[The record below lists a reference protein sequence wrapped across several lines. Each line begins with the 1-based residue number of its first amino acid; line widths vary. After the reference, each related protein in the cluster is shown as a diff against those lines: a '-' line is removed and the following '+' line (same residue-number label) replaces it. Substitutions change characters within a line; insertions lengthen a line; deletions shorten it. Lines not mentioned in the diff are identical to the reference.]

1 VRACLGLSLLLL
13 LSGCTSPPPPPKAP
27 KSRADGPRITIGGP
41 VDGCK
46 LIRQVRA
53 VYPKDAKKKRIQG
66 TIRFN
71 VLITKTGE
79 PRILEVL
86 KGGDPQLIAAAL
98 KAVEQWRDSPCRLNS
113 EPVEVKTII
122 DINFTLNQ

>member
-1 VRACLGLSLLLL
+1 LLLL
-13 LSGCTSPPPPPKAP
+13 LSGCASPPPPKAP
-27 KSRADGPRITIGGP
+27 KAQADGPRIKAGNL
-41 VDGCK
+41 VEGCK
-46 LIRQVRA
+46 LITHVRA

-66 TIRFN
+66 IIHLN

-79 PRILEVL
+79 PRILAVL

-98 KAVEQWRDSPCRLNS
+98 KAVEQWRYSPCLLNS
-113 EPVEVKTII
+113 EPVEVKTQI

>member
-1 VRACLGLSLLLL
+1 VRVSAYPCCCCFRGARRLRTQRL
-13 LSGCTSPPPPPKAP
+13 PKAQ
-27 KSRADGPRITIGGP
+27 ADGPRIKIGSPIG
-41 VDGCK
+41 GCK
-46 LIRQVRA
+46 LTTQVRA
-53 VYPKDAKKKRIQG
+53 VYPKEAKKKRIQG
-66 TIRFN
+66 TIHLN

-98 KAVEQWRDSPCRLNS
+98 TAVEQWRYSPCLLNS
-113 EPVEVKTII
+113 EPVEIKTQI

>member
-1 VRACLGLSLLLL
+1 MLLLS
-13 LSGCTSPPPPPKAP
+13 SGCTSPPPPPKAP
-27 KSRADGPRITIGGP
+27 KAQADGPRIKIGST
-41 VDGCK
+41 VEGCK

-53 VYPKDAKKKRIQG
+53 VYPKEAKKKRLQG
-66 TIRFN
+66 TIHLK

-98 KAVEQWRDSPCRLNS
+98 KAVEQWRYSPCLLNS
-113 EPVEVKTII
+113 APVEIKTQI
-122 DINFTLNQ
+122 DINFNLNQ

>member
-1 VRACLGLSLLLL
+1 MLSV
-13 LSGCTSPPPPPKAP
+13 LSGCASPPPPKAP
-27 KSRADGPRITIGGP
+27 KAQADGPRIMIGSPIGG
-41 VDGCK
+41 CK
-46 LIRQVRA
+46 HITHVRT

-66 TIRFN
+66 TIHLN

-98 KAVEQWRDSPCRLNS
+98 KAVEQWRYSPCLLNS
-113 EPVEVKTII
+113 EPVEIKTQI
-122 DINFTLNQ
+122 DIDFNLNQ

>member
-1 VRACLGLSLLLL
+1 VA
-13 LSGCTSPPPPPKAP
+13 PPAVSNH
-27 KSRADGPRITIGGP
+27 SRIKIGGNIE
-41 VDGCK
+41 GCK
-46 LIRQVRA
+46 LTTQVRA

-66 TIRFN
+66 TIHLQ

-79 PRILEVL
+79 PQIIEVL

-98 KAVEQWRDSPCRLNS
+98 EAVKQWRYSPCLLNS
-113 EPVEVKTII
+113 EPVEIRTQI